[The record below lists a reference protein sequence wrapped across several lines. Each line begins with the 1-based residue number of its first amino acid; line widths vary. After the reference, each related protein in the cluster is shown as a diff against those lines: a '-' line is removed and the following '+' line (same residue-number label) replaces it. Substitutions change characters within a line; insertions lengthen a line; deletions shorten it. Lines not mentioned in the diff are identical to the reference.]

1 MFLSVQCCWSIP
13 AVCEANLC
21 FRFHGGSRRAS
32 LKPPDDRWCRGQ
44 RSFPD
49 KPRQVATVAGLSE
62 RSMAPFRLFCA
73 RSHYIMMPTGVTL
86 PPRHIAMDKP
96 QNKSSFWEESLNNID
111 SNDSKTF
118 PIAQMCHSQT
128 RVLY

>member
-1 MFLSVQCCWSIP
+1 
-13 AVCEANLC
+13 
-21 FRFHGGSRRAS
+21 
-32 LKPPDDRWCRGQ
+32 
-44 RSFPD
+44 
-49 KPRQVATVAGLSE
+49 
-62 RSMAPFRLFCA
+62 
-73 RSHYIMMPTGVTL
+73 MMPTGVTL

-96 QNKSSFWEESLNNID
+96 QNKLSFWEESLNNID